1 MEVRFMGDLT
11 MIKKIAAT
19 LVLGLALMGGQA
31 YAADAPATGTA
42 NPTEMMN
49 PFAWMGVMNSQ
60 PNVQRMNLARP
71 EGYTV
76 FMNPMNYP
84 QFMNPATYGQFMTP
98 QFYMQFADPNNMM
111 AWMNPAAYSAYM
123 NPSTYMNMMNPMAY
137 MQFMNPGIYMQPMNP
152 ANYGV
157 FMDPNTYM
165 AWMNPNAYVPGAA
178 STASMPYGGTSF
190 NWFDPNAWTG
200 MMTPQQPQQQAP
212 AQ

>member
-1 MEVRFMGDLT
+1 
-11 MIKKIAAT
+11 MIKKIIAP
-19 LVLGLALMGGQA
+19 LVLAFSLGTGNAI
-31 YAADAPATGTA
+31 AADAPAAGA
-42 NPTEMMN
+42 NPTDMFN
-49 PFAWMGVMNSQ
+49 PMAWMNMYNTQV

-71 EGYTV
+71 EGYAV
-76 FMNPMNYP
+76 FMNPMNYH

-152 ANYGV
+152 ANYQV
-157 FMDPNTYM
+157 YMDPNTYM
-165 AWMNPNAYVPGAA
+165 AWMNPNAYVPGGA
-178 STASMPYGGTSF
+178 STASMAHGGTNF

-200 MMTPQQPQQQAP
+200 MMMPQQPQQQAP